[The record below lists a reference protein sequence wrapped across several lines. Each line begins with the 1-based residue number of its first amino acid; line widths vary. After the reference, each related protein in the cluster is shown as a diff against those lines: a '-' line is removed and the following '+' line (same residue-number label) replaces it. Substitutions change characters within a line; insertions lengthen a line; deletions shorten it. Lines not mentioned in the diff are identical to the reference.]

1 MRMNPLRFRSSTLR
15 RLLAVL
21 LFGVGV
27 GLPLVPAAD
36 EPAAPDL
43 KEQREVLE
51 MDLARLYQLIQ
62 QDNDPVTKTTLLGH
76 QKELASRAN
85 RLLEKF
91 DPAKYD
97 ELRYDINIQCQRLA
111 RKQAPLLTP
120 PPSSQDG
127 KIAEF
132 ALDELY
138 PSPTNPAEVRAALEI
153 VDLTIKR
160 LMQRLGTMPLGSA
173 RHRAEEARIKRLHE
187 RRAALAKEFTQSGW
201 DALVGEFRATGS

>member
-1 MRMNPLRFRSSTLR
+1 MNPLRFLFPTLR
-15 RLLAVL
+15 RLLATL
-21 LFGVGV
+21 LFGLGV
-27 GLPLVPAAD
+27 GLPLLPAAD
-36 EPAAPDL
+36 EPAAPDF

-51 MDLARLYQLIQ
+51 IDLGRLYQLIQ

-76 QKELASRAN
+76 QKELATRAN

-120 PPSSQDG
+120 PSSSQDG
-127 KIAEF
+127 KVAEF

-138 PSPTNPAEVRAALEI
+138 PSPTDKAEVRAALEI

-160 LMQRLGTMPLGSA
+160 LEQRLGLLRPGST

-187 RRAALAKEFTQSGW
+187 RRAALAKDFTQSGW

>member
-1 MRMNPLRFRSSTLR
+1 MNPLRFLFPTLR
-15 RLLAVL
+15 RLLATL
-21 LFGVGV
+21 LFGLGV
-27 GLPLVPAAD
+27 GLPLLPAAD
-36 EPAAPDL
+36 EPAAPDF

-51 MDLARLYQLIQ
+51 IDLGRLYQLIQ

-76 QKELASRAN
+76 QKELATRAN

-120 PPSSQDG
+120 PSSSQDG
-127 KIAEF
+127 KVAEF

-138 PSPTNPAEVRAALEI
+138 PSPTDKAEVRAALEI

-160 LMQRLGTMPLGSA
+160 LEQRLGLLSPGSTS
-173 RHRAEEARIKRLHE
+173 HRAEEARIKRLHE
-187 RRAALAKEFTQSGW
+187 RRAALAKDFTQSGW

>member
-1 MRMNPLRFRSSTLR
+1 MNPLRFLFPTLR
-15 RLLAVL
+15 RLLATL
-21 LFGVGV
+21 LFGLGV
-27 GLPLVPAAD
+27 GLPLLPAAD
-36 EPAAPDL
+36 EPAAPDF

-51 MDLARLYQLIQ
+51 IDLGRLYQLIQ

-76 QKELASRAN
+76 QKELATRAN

-120 PPSSQDG
+120 PSSSQDG
-127 KIAEF
+127 KVAEF

-138 PSPTNPAEVRAALEI
+138 PSPTDKAEIRAALEI

-160 LMQRLGTMPLGSA
+160 LEQRLGLLRPGAT

-187 RRAALAKEFTQSGW
+187 RRAALAKDFTQSGW

>member
-1 MRMNPLRFRSSTLR
+1 MNPLRFLFPTLR
-15 RLLAVL
+15 RLLATL
-21 LFGVGV
+21 LFGLGV
-27 GLPLVPAAD
+27 GLPLLPAAD
-36 EPAAPDL
+36 EPAAPDF

-51 MDLARLYQLIQ
+51 IDLGRLYQLIQ

-76 QKELASRAN
+76 QKELATRAN

-120 PPSSQDG
+120 PSSSQDG
-127 KIAEF
+127 KVAEF

-138 PSPTNPAEVRAALEI
+138 PSPTDKAEVRAALEI

-160 LMQRLGTMPLGSA
+160 LEQRLGLLRPGSTS
-173 RHRAEEARIKRLHE
+173 HRAEEARIKRLHE
-187 RRAALAKEFTQSGW
+187 RRAALAKDFTQSGW